1 MKQSII
7 PLVFD
12 SSLSLVLPKAFQ
24 GLKNI
29 YCVLFYEKFQTNF
42 RLSKK
47 MTLEQL
53 HEEKKVRTPSLTT
66 TSTTQKCKILF
77 VWVAMGATVQC
88 DALYPGQSQVRS
100 QIRSGH
106 SHRPFCL
113 PRSGEILLP
122 VFSISSHC
130 NACLFLL
137 CMMAFLIFK
146 ISTIVVLE

>member
-77 VWVAMGATVQC
+77 V
-88 DALYPGQSQVRS
+88 
-100 QIRSGH
+100 
-106 SHRPFCL
+106 
-113 PRSGEILLP
+113 
-122 VFSISSHC
+122 
-130 NACLFLL
+130 
-137 CMMAFLIFK
+137 
-146 ISTIVVLE
+146 